1 MYDAR
6 VWPFKSRVQKRAG
19 SWSIS
24 DPAMAAY
31 FGYNPGD
38 AIEVSERGALG
49 LSVFYRA
56 GSLISG
62 TIATLPLGSYRKG
75 ADEELKPVKSWLD
88 DPGQPISMT
97 PFEWKEMVV
106 WHLFLGGDS
115 FLYHMYNGAG
125 ALAGTQPIHPGCV
138 TVDWAPELPGR
149 KKYSILLQDGNYL
162 NNLDARHVTQ
172 IMGPSLDGLRGMSV
186 LTLGRT
192 SLGTAIAGDR
202 AALKM
207 FQNGMSISGIASP
220 DEDFEEGDAEAIQ
233 ADLRLKMSGPDNA
246 GGLAVVNRRIKVAPW
261 SMTATDAEF
270 LSQRQFSIEE
280 VSRWTGVPPHLLMQT
295 DKQTSWGTGVAEQ
308 NLGLRQYNLMGYT
321 SRMEGRLNLLT
332 PQGQVSRFDFTELER
347 PSPKDEADLAIKKF
361 QGGLATRNESRMAVG
376 LPRVDGGDVFKDD
389 GQAAAPPVD
398 DPEGAAQ

>member
-6 VWPFKSRVQKRAG
+6 VWPFKSRVEKRAG
-19 SWSIS
+19 SWSIA

-49 LSVFYRA
+49 LSAFFRA

-62 TIATLPLGSYRKG
+62 TIATLPLGSYRKEG
-75 ADEELKPVKSWLD
+75 DDGELKPVKSWLD
-88 DPGQPISMT
+88 NPGEPVNMT

-125 ALAGTQPIHPGCV
+125 VIAGTQPIHPGCV

-149 KKYSILLQDGNYL
+149 KRYSIMLQDGHYL
-162 NNLDARHVTQ
+162 NNLDARHITQ

-192 SLGTAIAGDR
+192 SLGTAISGDR

-207 FQNGMSISGIASP
+207 FQNGGMISALASP
-220 DEDFEEGDAEAIQ
+220 DEDFEEGDAEAIER
-233 ADLRLKMSGPDNA
+233 DLRAKMSGPDNA
-246 GGLAVVNRRIKVAPW
+246 GGIAVVNRRIKVTPW
-261 SMTATDAEF
+261 SMSAVDAEF
-270 LSQRQFSIEE
+270 LAQRQFGIEE

-321 SRMEGRLNLLT
+321 SRMESRLNLLT
-332 PQGQVSRFDFTELER
+332 AQGQTSRFDYTELER
-347 PSPKDEADLAIKKF
+347 PSPKDETALAIQKY
-361 QGGLATRNESRMAVG
+361 QGGLAMRNESRVAVG
-376 LPRVDGGDVFKDD
+376 LPKVPGGDVFKDE
-389 GQAAAPPVD
+389 AAAPAVAPQ
-398 DPEGAAQ
+398 EGIQP